1 MQKTRIFRAL
11 SFVTAF
17 LLALSVILGT
27 ILERFRPQV
36 DETLGTQSQILVS
49 DITDTSQAAYAP
61 PAELLGEDGHID
73 TQKTIQHFID
83 FGRELAAGGT
93 VLLKNNGAL
102 PLQRGSAITLL
113 GMKSHFPI
121 LGSGQGMPIVG
132 PVITLEDALSKTR
145 TDFRNP
151 DRNVWRNNIKPD
163 YSTFDDYDFVGGDMK
178 LNPVPVQAY
187 ESYSE
192 LFTGW
197 GSWTYIPSMA
207 SFNAAELSNHFDD
220 PSIEQLESYAP
231 DLESSFVEYNDAAIV
246 VVGRPSSENGDYAKG
261 GVAEG
266 QGNTEPLELTTNER
280 DIIQMAT
287 DHFDKVIVLVNSA
300 NAMEIGELADNDKI
314 DAILWIGHPGSF
326 GMLGVVDVLV
336 GDVNPSAGL
345 VDIFAEKNLSAPA
358 MVNFGD
364 YKFTNYNPDGDPATE
379 ITRSNSSSYVIEPES
394 IYAGYR
400 YYETRYYDIVYGQGN
415 ADSATGAAASSGNW
429 RYNEEVVYPFGYG
442 LSYTTFSQEIV
453 GEPVITKEE
462 HNFTMDFTVKVTNTG
477 SVAGKSNIQLY
488 AQVPYIAGGVEKS
501 AIQLASYDMTGVI
514 EPGQSETKTIHV
526 DMQDVASYDMN
537 HANADGTTGTWIL
550 DAGDYYFTVA
560 NGSHQAVNNVL
571 TAQGKAVVNTN
582 GLMDADGNA
591 AAVYHYAYDG
601 INGSVDDVTFS
612 VSKSG
617 QAVSNHLEYSDWNHY
632 EPGKVTYLSRSDW
645 SGTWPVEYTD
655 MTVPQSM
662 LADLNGQTY
671 QVQTSDDTSH
681 IVFGADNGLQLYQME
696 GVPYDDPQWQSLVD
710 QMSIE
715 ECLGLIAYGGNE
727 FRSIP
732 SVGLLRGL
740 YTENSG
746 NGVQSEI
753 GDPRYVSPWCVTD
766 DDPNAHFYLEIY
778 ATAPTVAASFDP
790 QLQYKMGE
798 EVGLQALIVGLP
810 ILWGP
815 GLNTHRSAY
824 NGRNGDY
831 YSEDPILTGN
841 VGMEFSI
848 GAFKY
853 GLLVAPKHYAF
864 NDQETNRGGI
874 APFLTEQ
881 RAREVELRAFQIPME
896 ANKYDA
902 NPPEYWNGEG
912 SQDFGMRGMMTSF
925 SKVGPVECT
934 TSQGLITDI
943 ACKEW
948 GFIGYIVTDIFDDTD
963 LFAAVVNAGVTGYDL
978 RGNFSEKGFPAH
990 SNDGQPISAEMFAGD
1005 ANILTKIKEAA
1016 HNTLWAFCQ
1025 SNLMNAFGPE
1035 THFQQLGTWWRT
1047 TYKAVI
1053 GVTAILFVASF
1064 AAYSLSIFG
1073 KKKKEEQ

>member
-778 ATAPTVAASFDP
+778 ATAPP
-790 QLQYKMGE
+790 WQL
-798 EVGLQALIVGLP
+798 P
-810 ILWGP
+810 S
-815 GLNTHRSAY
+815 THSC
-824 NGRNGDY
+824 
-831 YSEDPILTGN
+831 
-841 VGMEFSI
+841 SI
-848 GAFKY
+848 
-853 GLLVAPKHYAF
+853 
-864 NDQETNRGGI
+864 RW
-874 APFLTEQ
+874 
-881 RAREVELRAFQIPME
+881 AR
-896 ANKYDA
+896 K
-902 NPPEYWNGEG
+902 W
-912 SQDFGMRGMMTSF
+912 
-925 SKVGPVECT
+925 
-934 TSQGLITDI
+934 
-943 ACKEW
+943 ACR
-948 GFIGYIVTDIFDDTD
+948 
-963 LFAAVVNAGVTGYDL
+963 L
-978 RGNFSEKGFPAH
+978 
-990 SNDGQPISAEMFAGD
+990 
-1005 ANILTKIKEAA
+1005 
-1016 HNTLWAFCQ
+1016 
-1025 SNLMNAFGPE
+1025 
-1035 THFQQLGTWWRT
+1035 
-1047 TYKAVI
+1047 
-1053 GVTAILFVASF
+1053 
-1064 AAYSLSIFG
+1064 
-1073 KKKKEEQ
+1073 